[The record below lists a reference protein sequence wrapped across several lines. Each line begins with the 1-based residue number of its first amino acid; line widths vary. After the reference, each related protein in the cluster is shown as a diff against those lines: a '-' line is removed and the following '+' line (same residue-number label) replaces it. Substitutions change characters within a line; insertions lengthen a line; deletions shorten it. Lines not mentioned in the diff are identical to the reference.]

1 MREGEV
7 PPEPQV
13 RMRFIADGIVP
24 GLWFGEHEHEYEMGR
39 GFSTTDGHGRTRM
52 EQVCF
57 VWEGEVPSEPQV
69 RFAIMAD
76 GIVRGLWFGEHEYRC
91 AEYEH
96 EYEYE

>member
-1 MREGEV
+1 
-7 PPEPQV
+7 
-13 RMRFIADGIVP
+13 
-24 GLWFGEHEHEYEMGR
+24 
-39 GFSTTDGHGRTRM
+39 M

-96 EYEYE
+96 EYEYEYEYE